1 MLRWL
6 TAGESHGPALI
17 GIIEGVPSGLRL
29 EVEHIDRYLA
39 RRQKGYGRGARM
51 SIERDRVEILSG
63 VRHGMTLGSPI
74 ALIIRNLDWE
84 NWREKMSPSP
94 VPGSDNCSKGDCSIF
109 RPRPGHA
116 DLAGSLKYN
125 QPDIRNILE
134 RSSARSTA
142 ASVALGSVAKRLLDE
157 LQIGIVSH
165 VISIGGI
172 YVKEGIDP
180 WLHKEAVGNSRLFC
194 ADAEAEG
201 AMIEEIDLARRKG
214 DTLGG
219 IFELRVR
226 GLYPGIG
233 SHVQADRRLD
243 AQLAQAIMGIP
254 AVKGV
259 EVGQGFAVAGLPGS
273 KAHDPI
279 KYNFVHRAYVHTS
292 NNAGG
297 MEGGM
302 SNGEDLILRAVM
314 KPIPTLM
321 QPLESVD
328 MRDKSSVSAHAERSD
343 VCAVPA
349 ASVVAQAEVS
359 LVIARALLEKHGGDS
374 MAELQANYSA
384 YKQIISIR

>member
-6 TAGESHGPALI
+6 TAGESHGSALA
-17 GIIEGVPSGLRL
+17 GIIEGIPSGLRL
-29 EVEHIDRYLA
+29 EVEHINRYLA

-51 SIERDRVEILSG
+51 SIERDSVEILSG

-74 ALIIRNLDWE
+74 ALIVRNLDWE

-94 VPGSDNCSKGDCSIF
+94 IFGSGNCSKGDCSIS

-142 ASVALGSVAKRLLDE
+142 VSVALGSVAGRLLDE
-157 LQIGIVSH
+157 LQIAVAAH

-172 YVKEGIDP
+172 YAEDGIDP
-180 WLHKEAVGNSRLFC
+180 WLYEEAISNSCLFC
-194 ADAEAEG
+194 ADAAAEG

-259 EVGQGFAVAGLPGS
+259 EAGQGFAVAGQPGS
-273 KAHDPI
+273 KVHDPI
-279 KYNFVHRAYVHTS
+279 KYDSVHHVYTHTS

-297 MEGGM
+297 IEGGM
-302 SNGEDLILRAVM
+302 SNGEDLILRAAM

-328 MRDKSSVSAHAERSD
+328 MNDKSSVSAHAERAD

-349 ASVVAQAEVS
+349 ASVVAQAEVC

-374 MAELQANYSA
+374 MAELQANYNA
-384 YKQIISIR
+384 YKQMISKR